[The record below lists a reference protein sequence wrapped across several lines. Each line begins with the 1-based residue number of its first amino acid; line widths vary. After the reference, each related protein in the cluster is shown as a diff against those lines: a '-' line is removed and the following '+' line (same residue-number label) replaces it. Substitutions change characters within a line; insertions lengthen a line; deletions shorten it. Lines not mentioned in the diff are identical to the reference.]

1 MAGRAGDSVL
11 CAVYRSRRTE
21 GLYLLVSAAGGE
33 DDPAERFDAVP
44 VPLLERFGTPVF
56 SFEFELHAE
65 RTLVQAD
72 ARTVLHELRSNG
84 YYLQMPPNVDPS

>member
-1 MAGRAGDSVL
+1 MVERAGDSVL
-11 CAVYRSRRTE
+11 CAVYRSPRTE
-21 GLYLLVSAAGGE
+21 GLYLFVSAAGGE
-33 DDPAERFDAVP
+33 EPAERFNVIP
-44 VPLLERFGTPVF
+44 VPLLERFGTPIF

-84 YYLQMPPNVDPS
+84 YYLQMPPNVERS